1 METGMS
7 LSILSASRD
16 PLGHDRSRSPL
27 LPTRV
32 WLALGI
38 VLLFHGGLLLSG
50 TYRGTYDAYVHIF
63 FADHYSRD
71 WFSTWDQ
78 RWYTGFST
86 VSYPPG
92 THMSVALLSKVTGSL
107 LSGFVITQIS
117 ALLLLTVGVY
127 RFSRLWVDERAAA
140 NASLLLAASSSISQ
154 TVHLYG
160 QLPTTF
166 ALAFLLNAI
175 PFLERWIRF
184 GRRRDLVV
192 GIITLAACT
201 AGHHVTTLFGSI
213 FFLGPVLV
221 CTLLDLSREPLDD
234 EPEDGHLI
242 SVTRRTAIPLM
253 ARRTRRIMGPV
264 VRGMV
269 LGPCILV
276 ALIGVVLPYWA
287 WSASDPIVQTPIPHG
302 SRANFLA
309 DANLGLIFFAI
320 PWGMMFFILPY
331 ALMRSATRRL
341 WPLGASIGLAFV
353 LGTGGTTPVPRM
365 LLGKAFDILTLDRF
379 TFWASILILPLAGT
393 FVTSLEEG
401 SIRNWLERTGGRMLS
416 RAAVGLLAIAMI
428 SIALFASTL
437 SRHRPFQ
444 PDPIDPN
451 PIVAFMEKD
460 QHERWR
466 YLTLGFGDQVAW
478 VSAQMTATQVDGN
491 YHSARRL
498 PELTST
504 SVERLEGAKYRGIS
518 GLGSLQQFLEVPE
531 KYNLKYVFSND
542 TFYDPLLASLG
553 WRELGPLENAIVV
566 WEKNDIAP
574 LPANL
579 PERQV
584 PTWQRMMWGA
594 VPPTVISMAIVV
606 LIGSLF
612 VRFVAPVG
620 APAPYRR
627 GPLGL
632 TARLLNRVA
641 IRCDTEGNKAQR
653 PERDRVIAKARRR
666 LARPISM
673 ARRSLRLGVLAMIV
687 LAPLALFIQ
696 TRSEPPTAEEVLVEY
711 YDHLDFRRWE
721 QAYDMLDPVERPDYE
736 LWRLQTSVTGGLLA
750 SYAKLATIEVETTLA
765 ADGRATIRADVRYLT
780 ALDWYDV
787 SRDHQLIERDDSW
800 FVSADEI
807 DLDIPPDQ
815 IARRA
820 GVDYIIQG
828 RRQVSSLTTELSDV
842 LDRPEVAV
850 TDARLLEFEGRPVL
864 IGEIVNLDVDPA
876 DLTITGILRND
887 EGEIVGQYN
896 ATDRLKR
903 TLNPREQGPFLIEFE
918 EVAAGVDLDFDP
930 TDFQPIQLDEE
941 IVGVELYAK
950 AVVTSTGLFRELQVL
965 DLAIDFESVQEISEP
980 LPDIGEALTEDG
992 ELLAEVSEDVPET
1005 VGTISGTLRN
1015 DGVIEAIVPIVIV
1028 SFLDEDGRVMWVE
1041 RFIVDQSVRPQRSV
1055 DFDFALPNLDGV
1067 VETDVPL
1074 ALFHNGVVP
1083 ADDAPQPPPP
1093 MLVVDDQPYASIR
1106 VDVVSVLVG
1115 E

>member
-1 METGMS
+1 MAFPT
-7 LSILSASRD
+7 LRASRD
-16 PLGHDRSRSPL
+16 SPRNDSSGSPL

-63 FADHYSRD
+63 FADHYDRN

-107 LSGFVITQIS
+107 LSGFMITQIS
-117 ALLLLTVGVY
+117 ALLFLTVGVY
-127 RFSRLWVDERAAA
+127 RFSRLWVNERAAA
-140 NASLLLAASSSISQ
+140 NAALLLAASSSIAQ

-184 GRRRDLVV
+184 GRKRDLVV

-221 CTLLDLSREPLDD
+221 CTLLDLSRLPLAD

-242 SVTRRTAIPLM
+242 AVTAKTVVPLM

-269 LGPCILV
+269 LGPCIVV
-276 ALIGVVLPYWA
+276 ALVGVVLPYWA

-302 SRANFLA
+302 SRANFLS
-309 DANLGLIFFAI
+309 DANLGLIFFVI
-320 PWGMMFFILPY
+320 PWGMMILILPY
-331 ALMRSATRRL
+331 ALIRSATRRL

-353 LGTGGTTPVPRM
+353 LGTGGTTPIPRM
-365 LLGKAFDILTLDRF
+365 LLGHAFDILTLDRF

-393 FVTSLEEG
+393 FVESLEEG
-401 SIRNWLERTGGRMLS
+401 SIRNWLERTGGRVLS

-437 SRHRPFQ
+437 SQYRPFQ
-444 PDPIDPN
+444 PDAIDPT

-460 QHERWR
+460 SHERWR

-584 PTWQRMMWGA
+584 PNWQRLMWGV
-594 VPPTVISMAIVV
+594 VPPTAISTAIVV

-620 APAPYRR
+620 APLGYRR

-632 TARLLNRVA
+632 VSRLLGRVAARCDGAGTKESRRERADQLIATAR
-641 IRCDTEGNKAQR
+641 
-653 PERDRVIAKARRR
+653 ER
-666 LARPISM
+666 LSRPISFAQRM
-673 ARRSLRLGVLAMIV
+673 LRLAVLAMIV
-687 LAPLALFIQ
+687 LGPFALVA
-696 TRSEPPTAEEVLVEY
+696 RSASEPPSAEEVLVEY

-721 QAYDMLDPVERPDYE
+721 QAYSMLDPIERPDYE

-750 SYAKLATIEVETTLA
+750 SYAKLEAIDVETTMSSA
-765 ADGRATIRADVRYLT
+765 GRATIRADIRFLT
-780 ALDWYDV
+780 ALDWYDI
-787 SRDHQLIERDDSW
+787 SRDHELIERDGSW
-800 FVSADEI
+800 FVSADEV

-842 LDRPEVAV
+842 LDRPEIAI
-850 TDARLLEFEGRPVL
+850 TDARLFEFEGRPVVV
-864 IGEIVNLDVDPA
+864 GEIANLDVDPA
-876 DLTITGILRND
+876 DLTITGVLRD
-887 EGEIVGQYN
+887 EDGEIVAQYN
-896 ATDRLKR
+896 ATERLKR
-903 TLNPREQGPFLIEFE
+903 TLNPGEHGPFLIEFE
-918 EVAAGVDLDFDP
+918 EVAAGTDLDFDP
-930 TDFQPIQLDEE
+930 TDFQPIELDGD

-950 AVVTSTGLFRELQVL
+950 AVVTSSGLFRELQMV
-965 DLAIDFESVQEISEP
+965 DLELQTAAD
-980 LPDIGEALTEDG
+980 TDG
-992 ELLAEVSEDVPET
+992 IL
-1005 VGTISGTLRN
+1005 SGTLRN
-1015 DGVIEAIVPIVIV
+1015 DGVIEAIVPVVIV
-1028 SFLDEDGRVMWVE
+1028 TFLDDDDRVMWVD
-1041 RFIVDQSVRPQRSV
+1041 RFIVDQSVRPQRAV
-1055 DFDFALPNLDGV
+1055 DFSFAMPNLDEV
-1067 VETDVPL
+1067 VESDLPL
-1074 ALFHNGVVP
+1074 VLFHNGVVP
-1083 ADDAPQPPPP
+1083 ADEVPVPPPP
-1093 MLVVDDQPYASIR
+1093 MLEADGQPYASIR
-1106 VDVVSVLVG
+1106 VDVISVLVG

>member
-1 METGMS
+1 
-7 LSILSASRD
+7 
-16 PLGHDRSRSPL
+16 
-27 LPTRV
+27 
-32 WLALGI
+32 

-63 FADHYSRD
+63 FADHYDRN

-107 LSGFVITQIS
+107 LSGFMITQIS
-117 ALLLLTVGVY
+117 ALLFLTVGVY
-127 RFSRLWVDERAAA
+127 RFSRLWVNERAAA
-140 NASLLLAASSSISQ
+140 NAALLLAASSSIAQ

-184 GRRRDLVV
+184 GRKRDLVV

-221 CTLLDLSREPLDD
+221 CTLLDLSRLPLAD

-242 SVTRRTAIPLM
+242 AVTAKTAIPLM

-276 ALIGVVLPYWA
+276 ALVGVVLPYWA

-302 SRANFLA
+302 SRANFLS
-309 DANLGLIFFAI
+309 DANLGLIFFVI
-320 PWGMMFFILPY
+320 PWGMMIFVLPY
-331 ALMRSATRRL
+331 ALIRSATRRL

-365 LLGKAFDILTLDRF
+365 LLGHAFDILTLDRF

-393 FVTSLEEG
+393 FVSSLEEG
-401 SIRNWLERTGGRMLS
+401 SIRNWLERTGGRVLS

-437 SRHRPFQ
+437 SQYRPFQ
-444 PDPIDPN
+444 PDAIDPT

-584 PTWQRMMWGA
+584 PNWQRIMWGL
-594 VPPTVISMAIVV
+594 VPPTAISLAILV

-612 VRFVAPVG
+612 TRFVPPVG
-620 APAPYRR
+620 APVGYRR
-627 GPLGL
+627 GPLGWL
-632 TARLLNRVA
+632 DRLLDRVAALCNGAGSKEPRRERTDRLIATAR
-641 IRCDTEGNKAQR
+641 G
-653 PERDRVIAKARRR
+653 R
-666 LARPISM
+666 LARPISV
-673 ARRSLRLGVLAMIV
+673 ARRMLRLALLAMIV
-687 LAPLALFIQ
+687 LGPVALVVQ
-696 TRSEPPTAEEVLVEY
+696 SASEPPTAEEVLVEY

-721 QAYDMLDPVERPDYE
+721 QAYGLLDPIERPDYE

-750 SYAKLATIEVETTLA
+750 SYAKLESIDVETTMTG
-765 ADGRATIRADVRYLT
+765 DGRTTIRADVRFLT
-780 ALDWYDV
+780 ALDWYDI
-787 SRDHQLIERDDSW
+787 SRDHELIERDGSW
-800 FVSADEI
+800 FVSADEV

-842 LDRPEVAV
+842 LDRPEVAI
-850 TDARLLEFEGRPVL
+850 TDARLFEFEGRPVL
-864 IGEIVNLDVDPA
+864 VGEIANLDVDPA
-876 DLTITGILRND
+876 DLTITGVLRD
-887 EGEIVGQYN
+887 EEGEIVAQYN
-896 ATDRLKR
+896 ATERLKR

-918 EVAAGVDLDFDP
+918 EVAAGTDLDFDP
-930 TDFQPIQLDEE
+930 TDFQPIQLDDD

-950 AVVTSTGLFRELQVL
+950 AVVTSSGLFRELQMVGL
-965 DLAIDFESVQEISEP
+965 ELGTAAETSGTSESSGI
-980 LPDIGEALTEDG
+980 L
-992 ELLAEVSEDVPET
+992 
-1005 VGTISGTLRN
+1005 SGTLRN
-1015 DGVIEAIVPIVIV
+1015 DGVIEAIVPVVIV
-1028 SFLDEDGRVMWVE
+1028 SFLDDDDRVMWVE

-1055 DFDFALPNLDGV
+1055 DFSFALPNLEGV
-1067 VETDVPL
+1067 VESDLPL
-1074 ALFHNGVVP
+1074 VLFHNGVVP
-1083 ADDAPQPPPP
+1083 ADDAPVPPPP
-1093 MLVVDDQPYASIR
+1093 MLEADGQPYASIR
-1106 VDVVSVLVG
+1106 VDVISVLVG
-1115 E
+1115 G